1 MDIIANFFVDSLVV
15 PVYFYI
21 AAYGVV
27 WIIALVLSR
36 FIFMDS
42 ARSNVELAARRA
54 WRTGFIL
61 HLIGGTTLIVWIIF
75 RASPRVAEWWH
86 VPFYLIFY
94 ILIVVVDIVAIA
106 KSFDKNTTEPAK
118 AVSQSQSKT
127 RNPKKK

>member
-1 MDIIANFFVDSLVV
+1 MDIIADFFVDSLVV
-15 PVYFYI
+15 PAYFYI
-21 AAYGVV
+21 AAYGFV
-27 WIIALVLSR
+27 WIIALVFSR

-61 HLIGGTTLIVWIIF
+61 HLIGGTALIVWILI
-75 RASPRVAEWWH
+75 RAIPRVSEWWH

-94 ILIVVVDIVAIA
+94 ILVVIVDIVAIA
-106 KSFDKNTTEPAK
+106 KSFDKKGTQPAK
-118 AVSQSQSKT
+118 AASQKQRRT